1 MPGCAQTGVYGNE
14 KWIEPTVRNILT
26 NENYKG
32 DALLQK
38 KYTSDCLTKKMLINH
53 GEVPQYYVSEC
64 HEVIIEP

>member
-14 KWIEPTVRNILT
+14 KWIGPTVRNILT
-26 NENYKG
+26 NEKYKG